1 MAEISW
7 ICLFGSFYIG
17 IDARSPSEINQRI
30 VCDKQISQRRRGKIG
45 LARELTLVVVAHVA
59 PEVVNLV
66 LATAAVAGH
75 RGEPGREGGSE
86 NSGFRSPHRKADGL
100 WGVEAGGRGRNALSR
115 MISLATASWSSDW
128 GGGHICQAA
137 YALTC
142 VVLAHLPFVERQDG
156 IAGQH

>member
-30 VCDKQISQRRRGKIG
+30 VCDKQISRRRSGKIG
-45 LARELTLVVVAHVA
+45 VARELTLVAVVLVA

-66 LATAAVAGH
+66 LAAAAVAGH
-75 RGEPGREGGSE
+75 RGEPGREGGRE
-86 NSGFRSPHRKADGL
+86 NPGFRSPHRKADGL
-100 WGVEAGGRGRNALSR
+100 WGVEAGGDALSS

-128 GGGHICQAA
+128 GGGRICQAA
-137 YALTC
+137 YALTS

-156 IAGQH
+156 IAGHH